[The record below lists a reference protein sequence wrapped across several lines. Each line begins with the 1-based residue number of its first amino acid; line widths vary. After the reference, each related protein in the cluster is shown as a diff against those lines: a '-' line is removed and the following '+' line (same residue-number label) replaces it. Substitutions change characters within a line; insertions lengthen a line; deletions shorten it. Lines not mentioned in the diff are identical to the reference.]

1 MNSSLKINGD
11 IRENVLVKLIGGTD
25 ISSIGS
31 TVTGAISNLDTK
43 IVQMKNDINNSIKT
57 QLNQMDTKLTEVS
70 TSLNST
76 ITDKIKPIENK
87 IGTSN
92 YSGVGSTIS
101 QSLVNLKNSINTCN
115 SNINSIPLKIYPV
128 GAIYISASP
137 TNPAELFGGTW
148 QQITGRF
155 LLACG
160 DGYGAGATGGE
171 ASHVLSAAEM
181 PSHNHNMANHS
192 HYIPSLS
199 GSTSE
204 GGWHAHSLL
213 PVNGNSENFV
223 CPANIG
229 TGETFNNSSSPF
241 PGVHQGHWFSASWA
255 AASNGNHTHNLSTN
269 ASTSGGNNDY
279 TTSTGSSY
287 AHNNMPPYLAVYV
300 WKRIS

>member
-76 ITDKIKPIENK
+76 ITNKIKPIENK

-115 SNINSIPLKIYPV
+115 SNINSLPLKIYPV
-128 GAIYISASP
+128 GAIYISTSS
-137 TNPAELFGGTW
+137 TNPSVLFGGSW

-160 DGYGAGATGGE
+160 GGYGAGAVGGE
-171 ASHVLSAAEM
+171 ASHVLSYNEM
-181 PSHNHNMANHS
+181 PLHTHSLGNHTHS
-192 HYIPSLS
+192 IPSLS
-199 GSTSE
+199 GNTKD
-204 GGWHAHSLL
+204 GGYHGHNIL
-213 PVNGNSENFV
+213 PVNGGCNWV
-223 CPANIG
+223 MPASIG
-229 TGETFNNSSSPF
+229 TGETFRPTSSPF
-241 PGVHQGHWFSASWA
+241 PGVHQGHWFTDILA
-255 AASNGNHTHNLSTN
+255 AAPSGTHSHEVVTNGSTTGAN
-269 ASTSGGNNDY
+269 NGATGPSGVN
-279 TTSTGSSY
+279 Y